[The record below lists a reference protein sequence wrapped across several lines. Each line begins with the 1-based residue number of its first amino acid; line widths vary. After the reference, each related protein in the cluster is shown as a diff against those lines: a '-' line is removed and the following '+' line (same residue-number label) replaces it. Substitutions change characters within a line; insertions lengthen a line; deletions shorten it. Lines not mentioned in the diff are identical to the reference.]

1 MGGEIMKQIL
11 RKQVFLKITVLVI
24 VLFTLLSLLGL
35 VVAHVETAPPTEQKE
50 AIEAGEAL
58 VGQNADCKQLN
69 DEQLE
74 SIGEYLMEIMH
85 PGKAHHLMHEQM
97 GIEEGTEAEEEFHVN
112 MAKSMYCQEGGMA
125 MKNAGMMSMMR
136 GGGMGGNNMMGG
148 GNMAGMDSMMGNV
161 GMGNAGLWSGSG
173 WSWLMLIVGVVF
185 WIAIVVAVILLIIW
199 LYRQVSGK
207 DARRAGGVPGAA
219 GESPLEILQKRYA
232 RGEITLK
239 EFEVMKKELGK

>member
-1 MGGEIMKQIL
+1 MKQIL

-58 VGQNADCKQLN
+58 VAQNADCKQLN

-136 GGGMGGNNMMGG
+136 GGGMDGNMMGG

-207 DARRAGGVPGAA
+207 SGGGVEGSRGGAV

-232 RGEITLK
+232 RGEITVK
-239 EFEVMKKELGK
+239 EFEAMKKELGK